1 MNIQEICPAPKLPL
15 SAGVQSKYG
24 CMGYGSCVNV
34 CEYDAIHIVN
44 GIAVVD
50 KDKCVACGK
59 CVKACPKGLIEL
71 IPYDNKYHVQCNSR
85 DKGVEVN
92 KVCSTGCIGC
102 SLCVKACPKEAVKVE
117 DFLAKI
123 DYEKCVNCGLCAGK
137 CPKKIIQ

>member
-1 MNIQEICPAPKLPL
+1 MRGMWKMC
-15 SAGVQSKYG
+15 
-24 CMGYGSCVNV
+24 
-34 CEYDAIHIVN
+34 
-44 GIAVVD
+44 
-50 KDKCVACGK
+50 
-59 CVKACPKGLIEL
+59 KGMSERTDRA
-71 IPYDNKYHVQCNSR
+71 DNKYHVQCNSR